1 MAAERNGNSQLR
13 GINEKM
19 ATTQKQII
27 IPSIVVMILLLI
39 AIFPIEEYGYYI
51 LLRWIVC
58 LTAIY
63 IAYFSYEAE
72 KIYWTWV
79 MGIIALIFNPLIPF
93 HLGKDI
99 WIVVDLIAAIVFGI
113 NTFIFKRK
121 NKREEKRKED

>member
-1 MAAERNGNSQLR
+1 MT
-13 GINEKM
+13 K
-19 ATTQKQII
+19 TQKQII
-27 IPSIVVMILLLI
+27 TPSIVVMILLFI

-72 KIYWTWV
+72 KIYWSWT

-93 HLGKDI
+93 HLGKDV
-99 WIVVDLIAAIVFGI
+99 WIIVDFISAVIFGI
-113 NTFIFKRK
+113 NIFIFKRK
-121 NKREEKRKED
+121 NKRK

>member
-1 MAAERNGNSQLR
+1 MA
-13 GINEKM
+13 K
-19 ATTQKQII
+19 TQKQII
-27 IPSIVVMILLLI
+27 TPSIVVMLLLFI

-72 KIYWTWV
+72 KIYWSWT

-99 WIVVDLIAAIVFGI
+99 WVVVDFIAAIVFGI
-113 NTFIFKRK
+113 NIFIFKRN

>member
-1 MAAERNGNSQLR
+1 MA
-13 GINEKM
+13 K
-19 ATTQKQII
+19 TQKQII

-72 KIYWTWV
+72 KIYWTWIG
-79 MGIIALIFNPLIPF
+79 GIIALIFNPLIPL
-93 HLGKDI
+93 HLGKDV
-99 WIVVDLIAAIVFGI
+99 WIVVDFIAAVIFGI
-113 NTFIFKRK
+113 TIFIF
-121 NKREEKRKED
+121 

>member
-1 MAAERNGNSQLR
+1 MT
-13 GINEKM
+13 K
-19 ATTQKQII
+19 TQKQII
-27 IPSIVVMILLLI
+27 TPSIVVMILLFI

-72 KIYWTWV
+72 KIYWSWT

-93 HLGKDI
+93 HLGKDV
-99 WIVVDLIAAIVFGI
+99 WIIVDFISAVIFGI
-113 NTFIFKRK
+113 NIFIFKK

>member
-1 MAAERNGNSQLR
+1 MA
-13 GINEKM
+13 K
-19 ATTQKQII
+19 TQKQII
-27 IPSIVVMILLLI
+27 IPSIVVMILLFI

-63 IAYFSYEAE
+63 IAYFSYETE
-72 KIYWTWV
+72 KIYWSWT

-99 WIVVDLIAAIVFGI
+99 WIVLDFIVAIVFGI
-113 NTFIFKRK
+113 NIFIFKK

>member
-1 MAAERNGNSQLR
+1 MA
-13 GINEKM
+13 K
-19 ATTQKQII
+19 TQKQII
-27 IPSIVVMILLLI
+27 IPSIVVMILLFI

-72 KIYWTWV
+72 KIYLTWV

-93 HLGKDI
+93 YLGKDI
-99 WIVVDLIAAIVFGI
+99 WIVVDFIVAIVFGI
-113 NTFIFKRK
+113 NIFIFKRK

>member
-1 MAAERNGNSQLR
+1 MA
-13 GINEKM
+13 K
-19 ATTQKQII
+19 TQKQII
-27 IPSIVVMILLLI
+27 TPSIVVMILLFI

-72 KIYWTWV
+72 KIYWSWT

-93 HLGKDI
+93 HLGKDV
-99 WIVVDLIAAIVFGI
+99 WIIVDFISAVIFGI
-113 NTFIFKRK
+113 NIFIFKRK
-121 NKREEKRKED
+121 NKRK